1 MPTVDELL
9 GDATGIEPAYLNDDI
24 QYVIDENLRTVTIP
38 EDGVVLG
45 VRGDKDTNRVNFQM
59 MRYYNGFDL
68 SEFKFRVNYENANGG
83 LNFYEV
89 TDSTVYEDVIYFT
102 WLVDAFAAAYV
113 GVVNFSVRLYKTE
126 GTKVTQNFYT
136 THNSATVLEGV
147 LADEELDENNIE
159 DLIEHLKR
167 VIEEYGYEIAGPLLV
182 SYLLDHNLGTEVTEE
197 MVRRLL
203 NTEYFSKMAF
213 VKHTGANEF
222 EYNESALEAKIRA
235 YINININSI
244 DTGVLTTERSIGA
257 YQTRVVKEIP
267 YPNGFTKENTYIY
280 AELTRTVSQANASK
294 INERPW
300 YTFYDANDDIRND
313 ENSSYIKFDLDDDNI
328 KFRAVFTTKNGTSDS
343 DYKDLAIQA
352 KALIAKV

>member
-113 GVVNFSVRLYKTE
+113 GEVNFSVRLYKTE

-147 LADEELDENNIE
+147 LADEEMDENNIE

-167 VIEEYGYEIAGPLLV
+167 VIEEYGYEIAGPLLA

-222 EYNESALEAKIRA
+222 EYNESALEAKIK
-235 YINININSI
+235 
-244 DTGVLTTERSIGA
+244 T
-257 YQTRVVKEIP
+257 
-267 YPNGFTKENTYIY
+267 
-280 AELTRTVSQANASK
+280 
-294 INERPW
+294 
-300 YTFYDANDDIRND
+300 
-313 ENSSYIKFDLDDDNI
+313 
-328 KFRAVFTTKNGTSDS
+328 
-343 DYKDLAIQA
+343 
-352 KALIAKV
+352 

>member
-45 VRGDKDTNRVNFQM
+45 VKGDKDTNRVNFQM

-113 GVVNFSVRLYKTE
+113 GEVNFSVRLYKTE

-147 LADEELDENNIE
+147 LADEDLDENNIE

-222 EYNESALEAKIRA
+222 EYNESALEAKIKA
-235 YINININSI
+235 YTYSRDETYSKSEIDSSFKATNDDISEKYNTLADSITTTNEDTMKYVHNTRSVLTEVQELANTNKDRIKSIYNNIHKISNSI
-244 DTGVLTTERSIGA
+244 DV
-257 YQTRVVKEIP
+257 
-267 YPNGFTKENTYIY
+267 TKIY
-280 AELTRTVSQANASK
+280 NAS
-294 INERPW
+294 N
-300 YTFYDANDDIRND
+300 
-313 ENSSYIKFDLDDDNI
+313 LDSLKGVVGDTISELLTLFNN
-328 KFRAVFTTKNGTSDS
+328 V
-343 DYKDLAIQA
+343 
-352 KALIAKV
+352 

>member
-24 QYVIDENLRTVTIP
+24 QYIIDENLRTVTIP

-45 VRGDKDTNRVNFQM
+45 VKGDKDTNRVNFQM

-89 TDSTVYEDVIYFT
+89 TDATVYEDVIYFT

-113 GVVNFSVRLYKTE
+113 GEVNFSVRLYKTE

-147 LADEELDENNIE
+147 LADEDLDENNIE

-167 VIEEYGYEIAGPLLV
+167 VMEEYGYEIAGPIIAA
-182 SYLLDHNLGTEVTEE
+182 YLLNHNLGTEVTEE

-213 VKHTGANEF
+213 VKHTGANDF

-235 YINININSI
+235 YTYSK
-244 DTGVLTTERSIGA
+244 S
-257 YQTRVVKEIP
+257 EI
-267 YPNGFTKENTYIY
+267 FTKEEIQM
-280 AELTRTVSQANASK
+280 R
-294 INERPW
+294 
-300 YTFYDANDDIRND
+300 
-313 ENSSYIKFDLDDDNI
+313 ENSLEKSLTSADLELYTKIEEIDEDLANGINNNI
-328 KFRAVFTTKNGTSDS
+328 KEIETIKSQIEW
-343 DYKDLAIQA
+343 LAGRID
-352 KALIAKV
+352 KLGG